1 MELELKGRL
10 IPILDDLCYKDAQ
23 GVHYMEPY
31 ADYGGQLSEEDVKDI
46 LQSDR
51 PMDTF
56 FEIMYEYFSRYEAD
70 EYSHL
75 FRGIRERL
83 DMDDDQAS
91 EVFDYITA
99 EVYIEYP
106 YDIYLDKIYDI
117 DIISRA
123 LRDDKF
129 HGPDFLE
136 YIHREVHNSY
146 NCMND
151 VTFAISMPLR
161 DAIDLV
167 ESFKDSESSG
177 DNYKTIVDC
186 VNDVVIPQGVK
197 L

>member
-1 MELELKGRL
+1 
-10 IPILDDLCYKDAQ
+10 
-23 GVHYMEPY
+23 MEPY

-83 DMDDDQAS
+83 DMDNDQES

-106 YDIYLDKIYDI
+106 YDVYLDKSYDI
-117 DIISRA
+117 DSISRY
-123 LRDDKF
+123 LRDDKLY
-129 HGPDFLE
+129 GSYFLE
-136 YIHREVHNSY
+136 YVNRKVHNSC
-146 NCMND
+146 NCMNSA
-151 VTFAISMPLR
+151 TFSINIPLR
-161 DAIDLV
+161 YAIDLV
-167 ESFKDSESSG
+167 ESFKDSEFSG
-177 DNYKTIVDC
+177 DDKAIVDY
-186 VNDVVIPQGVK
+186 VNNVVITQYEK
-197 L
+197 ISKNKED